1 MRILIA
7 DDHAAVRR
15 SLMQVLACEPDLEVV
30 GEASDGC
37 SAVRLA
43 KELRPDVVIMDI
55 MMPHLNGIE
64 ATRQIVHDCPQV
76 RVIGLSVHAS
86 RAYATRMFQAGACG
100 YVLKDG
106 DVDELLYAMQAVAD
120 GETYLSE
127 EVAHPMAD

>member
-1 MRILIA
+1 MRVLIA
-7 DDHAAVRR
+7 DDHAVVRR
-15 SLMQVLACEPDLEVV
+15 SLTQVLASEPDLEVV

-37 SAVRLA
+37 SAVRLT
-43 KELRPDVVIMDI
+43 KELQPDVVIMDVV
-55 MMPHLNGIE
+55 MPQLNGIE
-64 ATRQIVHDCPQV
+64 ATRQIVHDCPRV

-86 RAYATRMFQAGACG
+86 RLYATKMFQAGACA

-127 EVAHPMAD
+127 EIAHRTA

>member
-1 MRILIA
+1 MRVLIA
-7 DDHAAVRR
+7 DDHAVVRH
-15 SLMQVLACEPDLEVV
+15 SLTQVLACEPDLEVV

-37 SAVRLA
+37 SAVRLT
-43 KELRPDVVIMDI
+43 KELQPDVVIMDVV
-55 MMPHLNGIE
+55 MPQLNGIE
-64 ATRQIVHDCPQV
+64 ATRQIMHDCPRV

-86 RAYATRMFQAGACG
+86 RLYATKMFQAGACA

-127 EVAHPMAD
+127 EIAHCTA